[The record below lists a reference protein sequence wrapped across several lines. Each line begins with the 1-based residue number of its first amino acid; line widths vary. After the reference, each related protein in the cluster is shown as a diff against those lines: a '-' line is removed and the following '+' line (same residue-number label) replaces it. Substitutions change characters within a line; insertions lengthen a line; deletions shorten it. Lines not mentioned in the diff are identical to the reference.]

1 MTNRERIDLLNREK
15 NLSREDWVELI
26 RTQCAEDREY
36 AAELARELAVS
47 VFGKKIYFRGIIE
60 FTNICK
66 NNCYYCGIRCAN
78 RNVARY
84 RLTDKEILE
93 CCAEGYEI
101 GYRTFVLQGGEDA
114 YFTDERLCAL
124 VKKIKETYPDCAIT
138 LSVGERSRESY
149 QKLFDA
155 GADRYLLRHESAS
168 EKHYRQIHPEELSWQ
183 NRMECLKNLKE
194 IGFQT
199 GCGFMVGT
207 PGQTAEDLA
216 QDMQFI
222 AEFQPQMIGIGPF
235 LPHHETPFRDKAA
248 GDPDLTL
255 FLLSLCRIMQP
266 EVLLPATTALGTV
279 RGDGRALG
287 VLAGCN
293 VIMPNLSPTSVR
305 KKYLLYDNKAGV
317 GDDAKSGLRRL
328 REQMD
333 AIGYEVEVGRG
344 DYKKRSATGKGEN

>member
-194 IGFQT
+194 
-199 GCGFMVGT
+199 
-207 PGQTAEDLA
+207 
-216 QDMQFI
+216 
-222 AEFQPQMIGIGPF
+222 
-235 LPHHETPFRDKAA
+235 
-248 GDPDLTL
+248 
-255 FLLSLCRIMQP
+255 
-266 EVLLPATTALGTV
+266 
-279 RGDGRALG
+279 
-287 VLAGCN
+287 
-293 VIMPNLSPTSVR
+293 
-305 KKYLLYDNKAGV
+305 
-317 GDDAKSGLRRL
+317 
-328 REQMD
+328 
-333 AIGYEVEVGRG
+333 
-344 DYKKRSATGKGEN
+344 